1 MTKPKLKTLQRLT
14 ISLSVVL
21 AFAYGY
27 YGLRTYALPLSQ
39 DNFVQARTS
48 LVADDTEILI
58 NGAAKA
64 YDEKRYEESIKVLE
78 LALEKLLDKSGR
90 YRASNTYKLERT
102 YFLLA
107 KTYQVLEKDDKAI
120 QNYEDTLRLNPTHRP
135 AKYNLEML
143 QQKKKSG
150 GEGGKKSPK
159 SAQPEPKI

>member
-1 MTKPKLKTLQRLT
+1 MTKSKLITLQRLT
-14 ISLSVVL
+14 VSFCVALT
-21 AFAYGY
+21 FAYGY
-27 YGLRTYALPLSQ
+27 YGLLTYALPLSQ
-39 DNFVQARTS
+39 DNFVQARAS

-78 LALEKLLDKSGR
+78 LALEALLDKSGR
-90 YRASNTYKLERT
+90 YRTSNADRLERA

-107 KTYQVLEKDDKAI
+107 KAYQVLEKDDKAI
-120 QNYEDTLRLNPTHRP
+120 QNYEDTLRLNPAHRP

-150 GEGGKKSPK
+150 GKGGKKNPK
-159 SAQPEPKI
+159 NAQPEPQI

>member
-1 MTKPKLKTLQRLT
+1 MPKSKTKTLCRLAV
-14 ISLSVVL
+14 SLSVAL

-27 YGLRTYALPLSQ
+27 YGLRTFAMPLLK
-39 DNFVQARTS
+39 DNFEQARTS
-48 LVADDTEILI
+48 LVADDTTILI

-78 LALEKLLDKSGR
+78 LALEQLLDKSGR
-90 YRASNTYKLERT
+90 YRAANTYKLERT

-107 KTYQVLEKDDKAI
+107 KTYQALEKDDKAI
-120 QNYEDTLRLNPTHRP
+120 QNYEDTLRLNPAHRP